1 MKFEN
6 THTHIC
12 IIVYIYI
19 FICMYIYILYFS
31 NIFKLY
37 KSMLLYNQIM
47 MLEVPWIGGYGT
59 E

>member
-6 THTHIC
+6 THTHMYHC
-12 IIVYIYI
+12 IYIYI
-19 FICMYIYILYFS
+19 YMYVYIYILYFS